1 VSKIDPDSVGVNPAW
16 RKAVVHAAFG
26 VSWPEGTSSRKI
38 PEMVADVKQVESQL
52 RELTPSSGAY
62 FNEVHHDFIWHP
74 SLPTRSLTSVRAL
87 LWEEDWKYTFFG
99 DHYATLKLVK
109 REV

>member
-1 VSKIDPDSVGVNPAW
+1 VSEIDPDSVGVNPAW

-38 PEMVADVKQVESQL
+38 QEMVADVKQVDSQL

-62 FNEVHHDFIWHP
+62 FNEVQYDFFWHHHSRP
-74 SLPTRSLTSVRAL
+74 YYSLVCRHRYGRRTGSIHFLATTTRR
-87 LWEEDWKYTFFG
+87 
-99 DHYATLKLVK
+99 
-109 REV
+109 